1 MTRPM
6 EPEPDSAVDERGRR
20 AIISGGD
27 IAELVV
33 VDGARNVLRL
43 SLART
48 DTLDY
53 GYEGCSARLVG
64 WLGGH
69 VVLTTQERG
78 GSYLWRIE
86 VPSGQAEVIGVRGPL
101 AVVGAVAVL
110 DADEPGLV
118 STAFLPSLDPGPPLP
133 LRDAWPRFRLQAG
146 DDGRA
151 VVSTPRLDPASRA
164 RFLWD
169 ERDRLALPARAAV
182 IPDLVARVEE
192 RLASPSP
199 HLRLVVESLT
209 LPFLGPAP
217 WRARRRP
224 SLAWTPVQYHRH
236 LRAGGRAREA
246 AGLVALLDHLA
257 APLSPDEPEAGVD
270 PAWLATAPVELA
282 VRYVRRQARV
292 QASAARAGRLPEG
305 FHTYV
310 FMPAPTSGIRGSRV
324 DAGALPPAL
333 RTAFLELLAAGT
345 KDD

>member
-1 MTRPM
+1 MK
-6 EPEPDSAVDERGRR
+6 PEPDSAVDERGRR
-20 AIISGGD
+20 ATIAGGD
-27 IAELVV
+27 VAELIV
-33 VDGARNVLRL
+33 VDGARTLLRL

-78 GSYLWRIE
+78 GSYVWRIE
-86 VPSGQAEVIGVRGPL
+86 VPTGRTEVIGVRGPL
-101 AVVGAVAVL
+101 AIVGRVAVF
-110 DADEPGLV
+110 DADEPGLA

-151 VVSTPRLDPASRA
+151 VVSTPRLDPTSRA

-169 ERDRLALPARAAV
+169 ERDRLALPAPAMAV
-182 IPDLVARVEE
+182 PPDLVARVEE
-192 RLASPSP
+192 RVAAPTP
-199 HLRLVVESLT
+199 HLRLVVEALT
-209 LPFLGPAP
+209 LPFLGPAA

-224 SLAWTPVQYHRH
+224 SLAWTPVQFQRH
-236 LRAGGRAREA
+236 LLATGRARDA
-246 AGLVALLDHLA
+246 AGLVALLDDLA
-257 APLSPDEPEAGVD
+257 APLALDEPEAGVD
-270 PAWLATAPVELA
+270 PAWQATAAVELA

-292 QASAARAGRLPEG
+292 QARAARTGRLPEG

-310 FMPAPTSGIRGSRV
+310 FMPAPTSAVRGSRV
-324 DAGALPPAL
+324 DAGALPATL
-333 RTAFLELLAAGT
+333 RAAFLELVAAGT